1 MSKIF
6 FDTNILLY
14 AGDSQNP
21 GKQAK
26 AREILTSINT
36 KNSGVISTQI
46 LQEYYV
52 IEVKKFKRNPLIVKQ
67 ILKTWEQFEVITI
80 TPSLIEEAI
89 DISLLNKFSFW
100 DSLVIA
106 AACFA
111 KCTQLIT
118 EDLQH
123 GQTIRG
129 LKIINPFSHDLY

>member
-89 DISLLNKFSFW
+89 EITTAHGADMQSDSGLLLLSVRDGTDW
-100 DSLVIA
+100 DRVNQVL
-106 AACFA
+106 
-111 KCTQLIT
+111 TQ
-118 EDLQH
+118 
-123 GQTIRG
+123 
-129 LKIINPFSHDLY
+129 NPKSTKNAWQKW

>member
-21 GKQAK
+21 TKQHA
-26 AREILTSINT
+26 ARKILTSLNKKT
-36 KNSGVISTQI
+36 SGVISTQV

-52 IEVKKFKRNPLIVKQ
+52 VEVKKFKRDPLIIKQ
-67 ILKTWEQFEVITI
+67 VLKTWEQFEVITI

-89 DISLLNKFSFW
+89 DISLLNKLSFW
-100 DSLVIA
+100 DSLIIA

-111 KCTQLIT
+111 KCTQLMT

-123 GQTIRG
+123 GQIIRG
-129 LKIINPFSHDLY
+129 LKIINPFSHDLS

>member
-21 GKQAK
+21 TKQHE
-26 AREILTSINT
+26 ARKILTSLNKKT
-36 KNSGVISTQI
+36 SGVISTQV

-52 IEVKKFKRNPLIVKQ
+52 VEVKKFKRDPLIIKQ
-67 ILKTWEQFEVITI
+67 VLKTWGQFEVVTI
-80 TPSLIEEAI
+80 TPPLIEEAI
-89 DISLLNKFSFW
+89 DISLLNKLSFW
-100 DSLVIA
+100 DSLIIA

-111 KCTQLIT
+111 KCTQLMT

-123 GQTIRG
+123 GQIIRG
-129 LKIINPFSHDLY
+129 LKIINPFSHDLS

>member
-21 GKQAK
+21 TKQNQ
-26 AREILTSINT
+26 ARKILITANK
-36 KNSGVISTQI
+36 KNQGVISTQV

-52 IEVKKFKRNPLIVKQ
+52 VEVKKFSRDPLVVKQ
-67 ILKTWEQFEVITI
+67 ILKTWQQFEFITI
-80 TPSLIEEAI
+80 TPPLIEDAI
-89 DISLLNKFSFW
+89 DISLLHKLSFW
-100 DSLVIA
+100 DSLIVA

-118 EDLQH
+118 EDLHH
-123 GQTIRG
+123 GQTIKG
-129 LKIINPFSHDLY
+129 IKVINPFL